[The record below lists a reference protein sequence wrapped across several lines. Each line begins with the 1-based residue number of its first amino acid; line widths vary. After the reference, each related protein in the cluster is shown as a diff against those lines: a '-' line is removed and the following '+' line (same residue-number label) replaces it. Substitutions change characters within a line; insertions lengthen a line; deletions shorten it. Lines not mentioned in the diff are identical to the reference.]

1 MSLYSL
7 PDDVLLHILKYVDAD
22 DILTLREF
30 DTFERIFETYFI
42 IPEKR
47 IELLNGS
54 TIDLSNKYELI
65 EELKWIPISLYKPK
79 INIVKIFKSCIHKLT
94 CNKET
99 YLDKDLIDGIPI
111 VIDGSDFIDFITL
124 SNCINITPINIIQL
138 HNITITPIYNI
149 QLCNSI
155 NIY

>member
-54 TIDLSNKYELI
+54 TIDLSNKYESI
-65 EELKWIPISLYKPK
+65 RKLKWIPISLYRPS
-79 INIVKIFKSCIHKLT
+79 IYIVRRFKTCIHTLV
-94 CNKET
+94 CDEET
-99 YLDKDLIDGIPI
+99 YLDKDLISGIPI
-111 VIDGSDFIDFITL
+111 VTYSDVIKLKYCEYIHHNFQIYHYDFQSDYLL
-124 SNCINITPINIIQL
+124 SA
-138 HNITITPIYNI
+138 Y
-149 QLCNSI
+149 
-155 NIY
+155 

>member
-54 TIDLSNKYELI
+54 TIDLSDKYELI
-65 EELKWIPISLYKPK
+65 E
-79 INIVKIFKSCIHKLT
+79 
-94 CNKET
+94 
-99 YLDKDLIDGIPI
+99 
-111 VIDGSDFIDFITL
+111 
-124 SNCINITPINIIQL
+124 
-138 HNITITPIYNI
+138 
-149 QLCNSI
+149 
-155 NIY
+155 